1 MADKKLG
8 IQLNVKD
15 DSGERTLRFE
25 QGSVTIGCGK
35 SSELKLSGKDISDVH
50 VMLDSSRGDV
60 FSLMDLGSE
69 KGTFVNDE
77 KTSKYDL
84 KKGDTIRIGSA
95 TIEVVNVGYDL
106 QEEQSEPEPADEEKP
121 EAAASEETAK
131 EDTKPSEPEPPMKKK
146 DEKKKEQ
153 KVEEKKDASKET
165 KEAVEAKSEKSSEK
179 EEKDAED
186 AKEEKGASKEATG
199 DDLLEKKKLAFEKAK
214 AEARKRKRQSRY
226 TMELIP
232 EKVERSTS
240 KQQVFEVREILW
252 NNMLMDML
260 HYSKA
265 PSILV
270 GERGADFFVRQ
281 DHLPDDDKPFELFAG
296 NGKSATLNFTK
307 SMKGRYQEGDD
318 SYSFEELVS
327 KNKAQKK
334 SSNSY
339 SIDVAPGSAVTV
351 DFDEV
356 QYYVRWVPPAGY
368 KKAPFTK
375 DLEYPIVGL
384 FGLLYT
390 LFVLFYIQLTT
401 MPPPEIADIL
411 DAPERI
417 AKFILEPM
425 DDEDDIEEP
434 EEEKLDIRIPKIRP
448 WVMKEKIGEEEA
460 VVDKTEG
467 DARKRLEEDRVVD
480 GAGILG
486 ALDTGMEAMDRLFGG
501 GGLGAGLD
509 KTLGMLEGISGLDMR
524 GVGGLGMMGAGMG
537 GGGAALGIGGLGTR
551 GRGGGRGG
559 AARYGIGA
567 SGKLKKRKGNIN
579 IRTGSP
585 TIQGSLD
592 KSIIARIIQ
601 KHRSQIRY
609 CYQKE
614 LQRSRACTVRSK
626 SNSRS
631 VRVATC
637 CPRWFRLRPCATRV
651 SKAA

>member
-1 MADKKLG
+1 
-8 IQLNVKD
+8 
-15 DSGERTLRFE
+15 
-25 QGSVTIGCGK
+25 
-35 SSELKLSGKDISDVH
+35 
-50 VMLDSSRGDV
+50 MLD
-60 FSLMDLGSE
+60 
-69 KGTFVNDE
+69 
-77 KTSKYDL
+77 
-84 KKGDTIRIGSA
+84 
-95 TIEVVNVGYDL
+95 
-106 QEEQSEPEPADEEKP
+106 
-121 EAAASEETAK
+121 
-131 EDTKPSEPEPPMKKK
+131 
-146 DEKKKEQ
+146 
-153 KVEEKKDASKET
+153 
-165 KEAVEAKSEKSSEK
+165 
-179 EEKDAED
+179 
-186 AKEEKGASKEATG
+186 
-199 DDLLEKKKLAFEKAK
+199 
-214 AEARKRKRQSRY
+214 
-226 TMELIP
+226 LIP

-260 HYSKA
+260 HYKHA
-265 PSILV
+265 PNILV

-281 DHLPDDDKPFELFAG
+281 DHLPHDDKPYELFTG
-296 NGKSATLNFTK
+296 NGSAAKLNFTK
-307 SMKGRYQEGDD
+307 TMKGRFQEGDD
-318 SYSFEELVS
+318 SFTFEELID

-351 DFDEV
+351 DFEEV

-375 DLEYPIVGL
+375 NLEYPIVGL
-384 FGLLYT
+384 FAFLYT

-434 EEEKLDIRIPKIRP
+434 EEEKIDIRDSEDKA
-448 WVMKEKIGEEEA
+448 MGDEGKIGEEES

-567 SGKLKKRKGNIN
+567 SGNLKKRKGNIN

-614 LQRSRACTVRSK
+614 LQRSPGLYGKIKVKFTIGPQGNVLSSMVAVTTMR
-626 SNSRS
+626 NSS
-631 VRVATC
+631 VESCVANVIKRLRFPSPRVAVLLWLTI
-637 CPRWFRLRPCATRV
+637 RSSLTRT
-651 SKAA
+651 SNGRSHFLNHNGWNR